1 MIEEENEE
9 ESDEYDLEDDNN
21 SSFRDSKVK
30 HHNLIL
36 FRDLKTSER
45 VLLGELKITHNR

>member
-21 SSFRDSKVK
+21 SFRDSKVK

-36 FRDLKTSER
+36 FRDPKTSER